1 MAGKVDK
8 FNTNPDE
15 HSVETLAEVFRCFI
29 CMEKLR
35 DAHLCPHCSK
45 LCCYVC
51 IRRWLTEQRSQCP
64 HCRASLHLHELVNCR
79 WAEEVTQQLDTLQA
93 ATLFTGRIPDI
104 DKDRGLRWRRVVGE
118 EGSEGWLEKGD
129 EVQGLLRTWARCE
142 LHHHE
147 KLSVYCWSCRQC
159 ICHQCALWGG
169 THSGHTFKPL
179 EEVYEQHVSQIKDE
193 VSQLRRR
200 LIELISLVKEVER
213 NVESV
218 RAAKDERVREIR
230 NAVELMIARLD
241 SQLKAKLLTL
251 MGQKNSLTQETEQ
264 LEALLQEVEHQLHSC
279 VRSELINKSIDLSRM
294 IYQMRKK
301 PMASF
306 VTAPVPADFHSE
318 IVPGYDSS
326 SFVMQLFTQL
336 QHKADPVYSPPLHIN
351 GLCWRLKVYPDGNGV
366 VRGNYLSVFLEL
378 SAGFPETSKCTSFI
392 LKGSQKAKGL
402 FCKAPS
408 PELRDACCVAA
419 RYEYRVEMIHQGS
432 RDASKN
438 IVREFASDF
447 EIGEC
452 WGYNRFFRLD
462 LLASEG
468 YLNTLNDTLILR
480 FQVRPPTFFQRCRD
494 QQWYIGQMVTVQNQ
508 YVTQLNELK
517 ERLAIEITRNSN
529 GTIKATTE
537 NNSSLGSSNIPPEAF
552 PGSVCMDQPSSLIY
566 RPNVGINLTLPHIP
580 TKPYGA
586 QSHLSL
592 TGSRHNDS
600 SSTLST
606 CGSSHSQV
614 KSSAGSC
621 RKSHSA
627 KSRGGANNRHLL
639 PPLTTS
645 LSSPNLLNTAA
656 VVIVSSTSS
665 ESEDVSETEEE
676 CSQNNIANNI
686 NTDLPVNNSNDEN
699 DVDNKTMS
707 AHHHQPSHSQPTQLG
722 SNWLDSVP
730 SLLVLALTNLLFDT
744 PYTLL
749 PVWLFNNRQAELSQ
763 MVDLGENDVEYCL
776 SQPLLLRDKDD
787 STNSALSASRMSHT
801 GISDVLG
808 EELMLLHL
816 FEMQEYSNSLDI
828 PIHKPWS
835 PPMLFASPPL
845 FNEEERFHAVNL
857 LQQERL
863 SYVGPETQANETP
876 KPAVSTRSMWDD
888 LDKNHLR
895 TMRKLLQQLQLGSLE
910 EDADVSNDA
919 DTMIARLRFTNR
931 LHQQRASDIKRI
943 HHFVTERT
951 VGFPEGTNCTVL
963 CGKEPPFSRF
973 LSLR

>member
-104 DKDRGLRWRRVVGE
+104 DKD
-118 EGSEGWLEKGD
+118 
-129 EVQGLLRTWARCE
+129 RCE

-378 SAGFPETSKCTSFI
+378 SAGFPETSK
-392 LKGSQKAKGL
+392 
-402 FCKAPS
+402 
-408 PELRDACCVAA
+408 
-419 RYEYRVEMIHQGS
+419 YEYRVEMIHQGS

-552 PGSVCMDQPSSLIY
+552 PGSVCMDQPSSLNY

-707 AHHHQPSHSQPTQLG
+707 
-722 SNWLDSVP
+722 
-730 SLLVLALTNLLFDT
+730 
-744 PYTLL
+744 
-749 PVWLFNNRQAELSQ
+749 
-763 MVDLGENDVEYCL
+763 GENDVEYCL

-835 PPMLFASPPL
+835 PPMLFASPREQCRQRQENIACNVQDTL
-845 FNEEERFHAVNL
+845 NSKTKTTGL
-857 LQQERL
+857 LDCSTKPNYYL
-863 SYVGPETQANETP
+863 SQPPQTGWLEALSPD
-876 KPAVSTRSMWDD
+876 R
-888 LDKNHLR
+888 KNHLR

-919 DTMIARLRFTNR
+919 DTMIARLSRSSEDANSSHPDSPAT
-931 LHQQRASDIKRI
+931 SI
-943 HHFVTERT
+943 TWT
-951 VGFPEGTNCTVL
+951 PTPGTSTQDLGACETWKK
-963 CGKEPPFSRF
+963 CQECQ
-973 LSLR
+973 SLRKEDNSSSDDSDKPC

>member
-1 MAGKVDK
+1 MAGKVDQ

-15 HSVETLAEVFRCFI
+15 NSVETLAEVFRCFI

-64 HCRASLHLHELVNCR
+64 HCRASLHLNELVNCR

-93 ATLFTGRIPDI
+93 ATLFTGRIPDV
-104 DKDRGLRWRRVVGE
+104 DKD
-118 EGSEGWLEKGD
+118 
-129 EVQGLLRTWARCE
+129 RCE

-179 EEVYEQHVSQIKDE
+179 EEVYEQHVTQIKDE

-279 VRSELINKSIDLSRM
+279 ARSELINKSTDLSRM

-378 SAGFPETSKCTSFI
+378 SAGFPETSK
-392 LKGSQKAKGL
+392 
-402 FCKAPS
+402 
-408 PELRDACCVAA
+408 
-419 RYEYRVEMIHQGS
+419 YEYRVEMIHQGS

-494 QQWYIGQMVTVQNQ
+494 QQWHIGQMVTVQNQ

-537 NNSSLGSSNIPPEAF
+537 NDSSLGSSNIPPEAF
-552 PGSVCMDQPSSLIY
+552 PGSVCMDQPPSFNY

-586 QSHLSL
+586 QIHLSL

-614 KSSAGSC
+614 KSSVGSC

-645 LSSPNLLNTAA
+645 LSSPNLLNTA

-665 ESEDVSETEEE
+665 ESEDLSETEEE

-707 AHHHQPSHSQPTQLG
+707 
-722 SNWLDSVP
+722 
-730 SLLVLALTNLLFDT
+730 
-744 PYTLL
+744 
-749 PVWLFNNRQAELSQ
+749 
-763 MVDLGENDVEYCL
+763 GENDVDYCL

-816 FEMQEYSNSLDI
+816 FEMQECGNSLDI
-828 PIHKPWS
+828 PIHKSWS
-835 PPMLFASPPL
+835 PPMLFTSPRQLLVPL
-845 FNEEERFHAVNL
+845 N
-857 LQQERL
+857 
-863 SYVGPETQANETP
+863 
-876 KPAVSTRSMWDD
+876 K
-888 LDKNHLR
+888 
-895 TMRKLLQQLQLGSLE
+895 
-910 EDADVSNDA
+910 
-919 DTMIARLRFTNR
+919 
-931 LHQQRASDIKRI
+931 
-943 HHFVTERT
+943 
-951 VGFPEGTNCTVL
+951 TVL
-963 CGKEPPFSRF
+963 YFTLTC
-973 LSLR
+973 LSGVVS

>member
-1 MAGKVDK
+1 MG
-8 FNTNPDE
+8 PDE
-15 HSVETLAEVFRCFI
+15 LAMIIPSTEKGEGKTLAEVFRCFI

-64 HCRASLHLHELVNCR
+64 HCRASLHLQELVNCR

-93 ATLFTGRIPDI
+93 ATLFTGRIPDV
-104 DKDRGLRWRRVVGE
+104 DKD
-118 EGSEGWLEKGD
+118 
-129 EVQGLLRTWARCE
+129 RCE

-179 EEVYEQHVSQIKDE
+179 EEVYEQHVTQIKDE

-279 VRSELINKSIDLSRM
+279 ARSELINKSTDLSRM

-378 SAGFPETSKCTSFI
+378 SAGFPETSK
-392 LKGSQKAKGL
+392 
-402 FCKAPS
+402 
-408 PELRDACCVAA
+408 
-419 RYEYRVEMIHQGS
+419 YEYRVEMIHQGS

-537 NNSSLGSSNIPPEAF
+537 NDSSLGSSNIPPEAF
-552 PGSVCMDQPSSLIY
+552 PGSVCMDQPSSFNY

-580 TKPYGA
+580 TKSYGA

-645 LSSPNLLNTAA
+645 LSSPNLLNTA

-665 ESEDVSETEEE
+665 ESEDLSETEEE

-707 AHHHQPSHSQPTQLG
+707 
-722 SNWLDSVP
+722 
-730 SLLVLALTNLLFDT
+730 
-744 PYTLL
+744 
-749 PVWLFNNRQAELSQ
+749 
-763 MVDLGENDVEYCL
+763 GENDVEYCL

-816 FEMQEYSNSLDI
+816 FEMQECGNSLDI
-828 PIHKPWS
+828 PIHKSWS
-835 PPMLFASPPL
+835 PPLLFTSPREQCRQRQENISCNVQDTLNSKTKATGLLDCSTKPNYYL
-845 FNEEERFHAVNL
+845 SQPPQTGWLEALSPDRKNQGDRIEHTVGDVNTALKDHVDHL
-857 LQQERL
+857 LSWLHPTSKPYLQSPDVLKVVHL
-863 SYVGPETQANETP
+863 SPIRGQ
-876 KPAVSTRSMWDD
+876 
-888 LDKNHLR
+888 NHLR
-895 TMRKLLQQLQLGSLE
+895 TMRKLLQKLQLGSLE
-910 EDADVSNDA
+910 EDADVSNNA
-919 DTMIARLRFTNR
+919 DKMLARLSLSPPHSRSSEAANSSHLDALST
-931 LHQQRASDIKRI
+931 SI
-943 HHFVTERT
+943 TWT
-951 VGFPEGTNCTVL
+951 PTPGTSTQDLGACETWKK
-963 CGKEPPFSRF
+963 CRECQ
-973 LSLR
+973 SLRKEDNGSSDDCDKPC

>member
-1 MAGKVDK
+1 MASSVLTDNLQLTSDSQHIDIGEQGDKCGTSAKNRKTGKVSTYNELENVLFTWYK
-8 FNTNPDE
+8 QARALGNP
-15 HSVETLAEVFRCFI
+15 TLAEVFRCFI

-64 HCRASLHLHELVNCR
+64 HCRASLHLNELVNCR

-93 ATLFTGRIPDI
+93 ATLFTGRIPDV
-104 DKDRGLRWRRVVGE
+104 DKDSGSVVLHIWRWALHCCLVLLLGILLWEGRINGVWGERWRLSLLGVKVLVWRIIVFVRGVLSEDVCKYKVRWSQGIEGKRGLKDGWR
-118 EGSEGWLEKGD
+118 EGMRFRFIED
-129 EVQGLLRTWARCE
+129 
-142 LHHHE
+142 
-147 KLSVYCWSCRQC
+147 LS
-159 ICHQCALWGG
+159 
-169 THSGHTFKPL
+169 KPL
-179 EEVYEQHVSQIKDE
+179 EEVYEQHVTQIKDE

-279 VRSELINKSIDLSRM
+279 ARSELINKSTDLSRM

-378 SAGFPETSKCTSFI
+378 SAGFPETSK
-392 LKGSQKAKGL
+392 
-402 FCKAPS
+402 
-408 PELRDACCVAA
+408 
-419 RYEYRVEMIHQGS
+419 YEYRVEMIHQGS

-494 QQWYIGQMVTVQNQ
+494 QQWHIGQMVTVQNQ

-537 NNSSLGSSNIPPEAF
+537 NDSSLGSSNIPPEAF
-552 PGSVCMDQPSSLIY
+552 PGSVCMDQPSSFNY

-586 QSHLSL
+586 QIHLSL

-614 KSSAGSC
+614 KSSVGSC

-645 LSSPNLLNTAA
+645 LSSPNLLNTA

-665 ESEDVSETEEE
+665 ESEDLSETEEE

-707 AHHHQPSHSQPTQLG
+707 
-722 SNWLDSVP
+722 
-730 SLLVLALTNLLFDT
+730 
-744 PYTLL
+744 
-749 PVWLFNNRQAELSQ
+749 
-763 MVDLGENDVEYCL
+763 GENDVDYCL

-816 FEMQEYSNSLDI
+816 FEMQECGNSLDI
-828 PIHKPWS
+828 PIHKSWS
-835 PPMLFASPPL
+835 PPMLFTSPRVKRAAL
-845 FNEEERFHAVNL
+845 KE
-857 LQQERL
+857 
-863 SYVGPETQANETP
+863 
-876 KPAVSTRSMWDD
+876 
-888 LDKNHLR
+888 
-895 TMRKLLQQLQLGSLE
+895 KLE
-910 EDADVSNDA
+910 
-919 DTMIARLRFTNR
+919 
-931 LHQQRASDIKRI
+931 K
-943 HHFVTERT
+943 
-951 VGFPEGTNCTVL
+951 
-963 CGKEPPFSRF
+963 
-973 LSLR
+973 